1 MARSACAII
10 VLFASV
16 LSASPAAFAEARI
29 ALLIGNENYAP
40 SVGPL
45 SNPHNDVARLGAALQ
60 KIGFEVTTV
69 NNAGFAQLNGA
80 VSAYARKLS
89 AGGQRAIGFF
99 YYSGHGAQNK
109 ENGVNYLIPTD
120 VKSVDA
126 ELWDYSVPLKSVTDT
141 MRERAPNAT
150 HFVVFDACRNSLKLK
165 EPGSKA
171 LMQSKGFE
179 PVRAVSGMLVAY
191 ATAEGETASDL
202 GSGAGPY
209 STALADE
216 IVKPGIEAV
225 AMFRKVQ
232 LRVHASIGQEP
243 WLSYGTIG
251 EIWFAGREERA
262 AAPAPSAQSMAP
274 ARLSEA
280 AEAWGA
286 TKDATS
292 IPMLELFI
300 ASYKDTYYAGLARLR
315 IEELKRQRVA
325 VAAPTKVPAP
335 PTQADLPKLAAP
347 VSPSDPKTVPRAVQL
362 ELARLGCFAGTPSG
376 DWGPK
381 TREALRR
388 FNKRAPK
395 AVAVT
400 GDPAEVDISVLR
412 AVNAPLCPTQDCST
426 EEVEQSGRCIAK
438 LPGRA
443 SRHREMPPLLGLGVG
458 CTQIER
464 MSDWI
469 VDAQVRIGTLEGAA
483 KGRVSEEQRIEQP
496 QRLRWFL
503 ADLTVAAIELSDC
516 KLVGKG
522 KKQLDEVAEQLVD
535 MGVVMG
541 TMGGL

>member
-1 MARSACAII
+1 M
-10 VLFASV
+10 
-16 LSASPAAFAEARI
+16 
-29 ALLIGNENYAP
+29 IGNENYAP

-45 SNPHNDVARLGAALQ
+45 SNPQNDVARLGAALQ

-69 NNAGFAQLNGA
+69 NNAGFAQRNGA

-202 GSGAGPY
+202 GSGGGPY

-300 ASYKDTYYAGLARLR
+300 ASFKDTYYAGLARLR
-315 IEELKRQRVA
+315 IEELKRQQVA

-400 GDPAEVDISVLR
+400 GDPAGVDISVLR
-412 AVNAPLCPTQDCST
+412 AVNAPLCPTQDCSS
-426 EEVEQSGRCIAK
+426 EVPISGFSKMKHAFDEAVLKELRKSDPRAKASERWTNHDLRRTARSLMSRAGVQPNHAERALGHVIA
-438 LPGRA
+438 
-443 SRHREMPPLLGLGVG
+443 GVQG
-458 CTQIER
+458 TYDRYEYAAEKRQAFEALAAQIAR
-464 MSDWI
+464 ILNPRNNVIPMN
-469 VDAQVRIGTLEGAA
+469 AVRT
-483 KGRVSEEQRIEQP
+483 
-496 QRLRWFL
+496 
-503 ADLTVAAIELSDC
+503 T
-516 KLVGKG
+516 
-522 KKQLDEVAEQLVD
+522 
-535 MGVVMG
+535 
-541 TMGGL
+541 